1 MGFPTKVDAGWT
13 EFRIDY
19 KSNVEVDGERCFG
32 WVDFDNRV
40 IEIDKTVIIPTIRE
54 TLLHECLHVIFAG
67 VGFGEEQITT
77 NNEHLT
83 EQTTKGLMMLT
94 KLNPFLVRWMLFGG
108 SWDFD

>member
-19 KSNVEVDGERCFG
+19 KSSVECDGDACFG
-32 WVDFDNRV
+32 WVDFDRRI
-40 IEIDKTVIIPTIRE
+40 IEVDQTVILPSIRE

-67 VGFGEEQITT
+67 VGLGEEKLET

-94 KLNPFLVRWMLFGG
+94 RLNPMLVRWLLFGG
-108 SWDFD
+108 SWDFE